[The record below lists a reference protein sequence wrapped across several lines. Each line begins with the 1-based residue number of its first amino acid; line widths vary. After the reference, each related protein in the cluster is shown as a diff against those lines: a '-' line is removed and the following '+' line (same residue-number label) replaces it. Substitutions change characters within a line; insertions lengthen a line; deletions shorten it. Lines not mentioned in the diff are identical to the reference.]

1 MGTTGRNAD
10 SGRSADSGHRPG
22 AALRGV
28 LTHACDCAYT
38 GPVDTPEK
46 GDPAEP
52 RSAPACFRLFRTSL
66 GTLTKTP
73 NEELALGGKLTCA
86 PHASCDRIRSNSI
99 EFDNPHG
106 RHAELHRTRGRTTP
120 AASTHPPETAATVG
134 RSRRTRDDTVRALC
148 SRFGDRNSGSACMRA
163 VHDVTGLGCSGG

>member
-1 MGTTGRNAD
+1 MLTELWCLELPCDTTGAVDAR
-10 SGRSADSGHRPG
+10 R
-22 AALRGV
+22 
-28 LTHACDCAYT
+28 T
-38 GPVDTPEK
+38 GNLN
-46 GDPAEP
+46 PAEP

-73 NEELALGGKLTCA
+73 NEELAPGGKLTCA

-99 EFDNPHG
+99 EFDSPHG
-106 RHAELHRTRGRTTP
+106 RHAKLHGTRGRTTP

-163 VHDVTGLGCSGG
+163 VHDLTGSGCSGG